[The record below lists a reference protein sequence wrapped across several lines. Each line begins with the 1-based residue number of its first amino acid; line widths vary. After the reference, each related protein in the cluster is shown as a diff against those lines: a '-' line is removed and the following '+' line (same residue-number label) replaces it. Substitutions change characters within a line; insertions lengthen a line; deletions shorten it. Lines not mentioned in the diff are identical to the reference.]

1 MPGRASRSS
10 GSPTG
15 PRTPAWRRVG
25 RSQQQW
31 SFSFSPFLQ
40 SLMQSESFTHILRVL
55 NTNVDGKEKIMY
67 ALTSIR
73 GIGRRFSNIC
83 IKKAEV
89 DLNRRCVALEGWRPL
104 ELACRSGGGG
114 SSEPAWLSLTTRAC
128 RGRQSHAFLYNFL
141 CAVRVSC
148 PPRSWR
154 PS

>member
-1 MPGRASRSS
+1 MPGRASRGS

-15 PRTPAWRRVG
+15 PRTPEWRRVG

-104 ELACRSGGGG
+104 DLACRSGGV
-114 SSEPAWLSLTTRAC
+114 A
-128 RGRQSHAFLYNFL
+128 
-141 CAVRVSC
+141 RVS
-148 PPRSWR
+148 R
-154 PS
+154 PGSVSRRGLVEGGNPTRFCIISSAQCG